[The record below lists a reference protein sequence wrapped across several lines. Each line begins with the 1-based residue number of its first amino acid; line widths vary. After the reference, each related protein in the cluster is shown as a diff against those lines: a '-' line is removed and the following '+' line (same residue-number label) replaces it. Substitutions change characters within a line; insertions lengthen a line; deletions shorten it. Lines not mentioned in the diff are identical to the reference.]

1 MVKPRLQRDVGS
13 KYARLDPEIFDNV
26 ESAYEALGHGP
37 SSIGSLRNKQ
47 TKSFAAQVDFPDG
60 CNLLVYQCVKQLRNA
75 LAAKDEEI
83 KHLRLLVHHLRFTHF
98 CNLPTKVFE
107 IHKQIEQ
114 GPLVR
119 ICIKTS
125 VNKFNY
131 ILRLYEG
138 DNRKCPESLD
148 PHFT

>member
-1 MVKPRLQRDVGS
+1 MTIGKVVKPRLQRDVRS
-13 KYARLDPEIFDNV
+13 KYARMDLEVFDNV

-37 SSIGSLRNKQ
+37 SSSIGNLRNKQ

-98 CNLPTKVFE
+98 CNLLIKVLE
-107 IHKQIEQ
+107 IHRKVEN
-114 GPLVR
+114 G
-119 ICIKTS
+119 S
-125 VNKFNY
+125 
-131 ILRLYEG
+131 LR
-138 DNRKCPESLD
+138 
-148 PHFT
+148 T